1 MATPRTPREKV
12 HDAHLLDAND
22 DEFTLDTTEDDY
34 RILKETPRSGK
45 RIRMNSPPPR
55 SPASET
61 ESPSSTPPRRI
72 PSPSR
77 IQALAMDKSDL
88 KHICVT
94 NVYIHTDERC
104 QLQKVTDAEFSTHP
118 EFYKRKAS
126 LDNLVTRARMIIM
139 QQEPYHTLL
148 TQGYDFELSQPQLSY
163 KVYASEDDE
172 LVDFIVDLKTFHKA
186 SGPHQMPKPHYT
198 GDDKRQNS
206 HIDVSFKFG
215 MEQGQHLQRLPNKPV
230 MKSASTSTFDSELIT
245 PIIDHIRFT
254 AVKLS
259 GIIGHK
265 DTFGPNLIRKG
276 PTTPPPPD
284 HEAPEDRQRDRS
296 SSASRSRTRDRL
308 GPPIQ
313 REFTPRGRG
322 HNATRYRPR
331 GFQGA
336 KRTRPQQF

>member
-1 MATPRTPREKV
+1 M
-12 HDAHLLDAND
+12 
-22 DEFTLDTTEDDY
+22 
-34 RILKETPRSGK
+34 
-45 RIRMNSPPPR
+45 
-55 SPASET
+55 
-61 ESPSSTPPRRI
+61 
-72 PSPSR
+72 
-77 IQALAMDKSDL
+77 
-88 KHICVT
+88 T
-94 NVYIHTDERC
+94 NVYIHTDEPC

-118 EFYKRKAS
+118 DFYKRKAS

-186 SGPHQMPKPHYT
+186 SGPLQMPKPHYT
-198 GDDKRQNS
+198 GDNKRQNS

-215 MEQGQHLQRLPNKPV
+215 LEQSQHLQRPINKPV
-230 MKSASTSTFDSELIT
+230 TKSASTSTFDSELIT

-265 DTFGPNLIRKG
+265 DTFGPPLVRKG
-276 PTTPPPPD
+276 PTTPPPLAND
-284 HEAPEDRQRDRS
+284 EPEDRQRDRS
-296 SSASRSRTRDRL
+296 PSASRSRTRDSI

-313 REFTPRGRG
+313 REFAPRNRG
-322 HNATRYRPR
+322 HNAPRYRPR
-331 GFQGA
+331 GFRGV
-336 KRTRPQQF
+336 KRARPQQF